1 MEALMPTPV
10 TSFDV
15 ERFLYSPAEDTASSG
30 TEDLPVIGTS
40 ALEQILCPSSPSSLS
55 STSSSTSSRSSIAS
69 LHEMERMSPD
79 STMEFTRSQS
89 GSAFQSSNGC
99 PFTHNSP
106 VVIGQPDST
115 TTDLNNYDSDEFNS
129 DDSCDS
135 SSFEAQQDNRDSH
148 NIVEGRNGNSFSQ
161 HQIQNHSNS
170 MPPPPQPSTVS
181 NSFQHNPLPSPQ
193 NLDLIYNSST
203 FNAIHQ
209 DPKNINNNNNNIV
222 PIKKKKKKKCKR
234 AGDVTLTCSHVLPCG
249 KLCDYTTRYKEHLT
263 SHMHTHDPSRN
274 YMCSDCG
281 QTFKWSHSLKRH
293 QNSAHKSD
301 PDHRYTCKFCMKT
314 FSRKD
319 HLSIHENLHTSSGVS
334 HPCPVCDA
342 TFKNKKTLT
351 GHIKTHTSQK
361 AFKCGQCESE
371 FTRRAS
377 LNRHVK
383 AAHEGQTIKCPDCT
397 LVFSY
402 RSTLEDHKKAAHNE
416 GKREFECDVCGQ
428 DFAVKAYLSK
438 HMVSK
443 IYAQLMSFQ
452 KYNWDH
458 THPYYIHRFSSRSIQ
473 YFNH

>member
-10 TSFDV
+10 TSLDV
-15 ERFLYSPAEDTASSG
+15 ERFLYSPPEDSASSG
-30 TEDLPVIGTS
+30 SEDLPIIGTS
-40 ALEQILCPSSPSSLS
+40 ALEQILCPSSPSSIS
-55 STSSSTSSRSSIAS
+55 SHSSSTSSGSSLS
-69 LHEMERMSPD
+69 SMHDMERMSPD
-79 STMEFTRSQS
+79 STMEFSRSQS
-89 GSAFQSSNGC
+89 GDAFQNANGY
-99 PFTHNSP
+99 HLSQNSP
-106 VVIGQPDST
+106 PIIQQPDST
-115 TTDLNNYDSDEFNS
+115 TADLNNYDSDDFNS

-135 SSFEAQQDNRDSH
+135 SFEIQQNDRIPSNASDSTQA
-148 NIVEGRNGNSFSQ
+148 NTFNQ
-161 HQIQNHSNS
+161 HQNQYRSN
-170 MPPPPQPSTVS
+170 PILLPQPSVRS
-181 NSFQHNPLPSPQ
+181 NLQQHHPTPSPQ

-203 FNAIHQ
+203 YNGVHQ
-209 DPKNINNNNNNIV
+209 DQKNNINNNNNNNV
-222 PIKKKKKKKCKR
+222 PLKKKKKKKCKR
-234 AGDVTLTCSHVLPCG
+234 AGDVILTCN
-249 KLCDYTTRYKEHLT
+249 LCDYTTRYKEHLT

-293 QNSAHKSD
+293 QNSAHKMD

-319 HLSIHENLHTSSGVS
+319 HLSIHENLHTSSGVTY
-334 HPCPVCDA
+334 PCTECGA

-361 AFKCGQCESE
+361 AFKCGQCDSE

-416 GKREFECDVCGQ
+416 GKREFDCELCGQ

-438 HMVSK
+438 HMVS
-443 IYAQLMSFQ
+443 L
-452 KYNWDH
+452 
-458 THPYYIHRFSSRSIQ
+458 YYIVYSI
-473 YFNH
+473 F